1 MNTEI
6 TAADLENCAR
16 EPIHIPAAIQPHG
29 ALLVLDE
36 ARRIVQMS
44 ANATEFLGLPAA
56 ELLGQ
61 PLSVLAPDADGILGE
76 ALAAP
81 VLRSP
86 LRLEIAGNSFDAS
99 VKKTAHR
106 TLVEFERAGPLISHD
121 HQELLRGLS
130 ELKAAPTLEA
140 QHEVAAR
147 FISELT
153 GFERVMMYQ
162 FDRDWHGRVVAEHL
176 AAPVDSYMGLHFPAS
191 DIPAQARELY
201 RKSWIRIIPHSDYQ
215 PVPVVPPLDPE
226 TQQPLDMS
234 FVAVRSVSP
243 IHLQYLRNMGVGAS
257 MSISLIVHGQL
268 WGLLACH
275 HREPRVLP
283 VGRRAV
289 CEIFGRVA
297 SFEIEARQEAE
308 RLSRFVRATAIQ
320 SQFFDIISE
329 EQNVIDALTKYTP
342 QLLDFM
348 GANGAAIYINGRVTL
363 LGEAPDEASV
373 TGLIAWLKDQELTP
387 LLETD
392 ALSELYP
399 PAEAFRQLASGLLAV
414 RLSRVE
420 PQFLLWFRPEVTRT
434 VTWAGQPTKVLDQNE
449 RLTPRTSFA
458 AWQQTVTGHSLPWS
472 EVERKGAEEL
482 MLAINAL
489 VLRRT
494 ERLLSLNQELERKN
508 TDLNSF
514 AHIASHDLREPL
526 RGIEN
531 YLKFTK
537 EDHGRELST
546 EALRKVDT
554 MANLVAQCKEL
565 IETLNHYSHLG
576 RLEINPRPVNVN
588 TLLDQVLTS
597 LELRIQTKRFEIR
610 RPVPLPTITCD
621 SVMTRE
627 VFSNLL
633 TNALKYNVSEKPWIE
648 IGCEQ
653 PIDQPVR
660 FYVRDNGIGIRPQH
674 FEDIFT
680 MFRRLHARDEF
691 EGGTGAGLAIVK
703 TVVERHGGRIWLE
716 STFGAG
722 TTFWFE
728 LQPQPKSSQA
738 T

>member
-1 MNTEI
+1 MSAEV

-29 ALLVLDE
+29 ALLVLDGGH
-36 ARRIVQMS
+36 RIVQMS
-44 ANATEFLGLPAA
+44 TNAAEFLGLKTT

-61 PLSVLAPDADGILGE
+61 PFSELAPQADASIRE
-76 ALAAP
+76 ALAEPAQRSL
-81 VLRSP
+81 LRVAIG
-86 LRLEIAGNSFDAS
+86 ENDFDAS
-99 VKKTAHR
+99 MKMSPGR
-106 TLVEFERAGPLISHD
+106 TIVEFERAGPLNSPD
-121 HQELLRGLS
+121 HQELLRGLA

-176 AAPVDSYMGLHFPAS
+176 ATPVDSYMGLHFPAS

-201 RKSWIRIIPHSDYQ
+201 RKSWIRIIPSSNYQ

-226 TQQPLDMS
+226 TQRPLDMS

-243 IHLQYLRNMGVGAS
+243 VHLQYLRNMGVGAS
-257 MSISLIVHGQL
+257 MSISIIVRGEL
-268 WGLLACH
+268 WGLVACH

-283 VGRRAV
+283 MSRRAV
-289 CEIFGRVA
+289 CEIFGRVV
-297 SFEIEARQEAE
+297 SFEIEARQEAD

-320 SQFFDIISE
+320 SQFFDVISE
-329 EQNVIDALTKYTP
+329 EQNVLDALVKYTP

-348 GANGAAIYINGRVTL
+348 AATGAAIYINGRLTL
-363 LGEAPDEASV
+363 LGDTPDEESV
-373 TGLIAWLKDQELTP
+373 TGLITWLKEQELTP
-387 LLETD
+387 TLETE

-399 PAEAFRQLASGLLAV
+399 PAEAFRQVASGLLAV

-420 PQFLLWFRPEVTRT
+420 PQFVLWFRPEVTRT

-494 ERLLSLNQELERKN
+494 ERLISLNQDLERKN

-537 EDHGRELST
+537 EDHAHELST

-554 MANLVAQCKEL
+554 MLSLLGQCKEL

-576 RLEINPRPVNVN
+576 RLEIAPRLVN
-588 TLLDQVLTS
+588 TNTLFDQVLAS
-597 LELRIQTKRFEIR
+597 LETRIQATRFEIR
-610 RPVPLPTITCD
+610 RPGPLPTITCD
-621 SVMTRE
+621 PVMTRE

-660 FYVRDNGIGIRPQH
+660 FYVKDNGIGIRPQH

-680 MFRRLHARDEF
+680 MFRRLHARE
-691 EGGTGAGLAIVK
+691 EYGGGTGAGLAIVK
-703 TVVERHGGRIWLE
+703 TIVERHGGRIWLE

-728 LQPQPKSSQA
+728 LEPQPKRA
-738 T
+738 E